1 MNGLDQYRNN
11 VVTTQTPGTLIVMLY
26 EGAIRFL
33 EQSLVALE
41 ARQPAE
47 KGRCVVKAID
57 ILEELNLSLDVES
70 GGQIAENLRRLYG
83 FMIRHLTQAHAQN
96 DGAKIREV
104 VELLRDLNE
113 GWKAV
118 TS

>member
-1 MNGLDQYRNN
+1 
-11 VVTTQTPGTLIVMLY
+11 
-26 EGAIRFL
+26 
-33 EQSLVALE
+33 
-41 ARQPAE
+41 
-47 KGRCVVKAID
+47 
-57 ILEELNLSLDVES
+57 VES

-104 VELLRDLNE
+104 AELLRDLNA